1 MLDSFFGLP
10 AHPLIVHATVVVVP
24 AAAISVLVATLWPRF
39 RAWAGWLPAA
49 LSLAGAILAPLS
61 TSSGEELEHLT
72 GSSTLVNEHAE
83 LGELLLWW
91 VLPLAILS
99 AAAWWLHHRPS
110 TAVPSWAH
118 WVVRGGSVVV
128 AVGTLVI
135 VALIG
140 HSGAKAAWD
149 DVAAGAAAP
158 TSVAAHPSH

>member
-39 RAWAGWLPAA
+39 RDWAGWLPAA
-49 LSLAGAILAPLS
+49 LGLSALILAPLS
-61 TSSGEELEHLT
+61 TSSGEGLEHVT
-72 GSSTLVNEHAE
+72 GSSSLVNEHAE
-83 LGELLLWW
+83 LGEMLVWW

-110 TAVPSWAH
+110 TAVPSWGH
-118 WVVRGGSVVV
+118 WLVRAGSVVV
-128 AVGTLVI
+128 AVGTLVM

-140 HSGAKAAWD
+140 HSGAKSAWD
-149 DVAAGAAAP
+149 DVAAGDAAP
-158 TSVAAHPSH
+158 SSISLHASH